1 MRRPCDYDGPNSLPA
16 ESRLQFRRG
25 ARWCLVIEEM
35 DLADQGGHGG
45 LNLQES
51 TRVE

>member
-25 ARWCLVIEEM
+25 ARWCLVVEEM
-35 DLADQGGHGG
+35 E
-45 LNLQES
+45 LQ
-51 TRVE
+51 TREAKGA